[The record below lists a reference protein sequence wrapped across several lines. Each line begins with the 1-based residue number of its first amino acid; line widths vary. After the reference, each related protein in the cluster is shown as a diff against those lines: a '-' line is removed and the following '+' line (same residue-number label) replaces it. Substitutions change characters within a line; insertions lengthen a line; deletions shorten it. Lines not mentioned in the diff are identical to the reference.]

1 MLLLGQQLATQ
12 RRSAACSAAEVN
24 AAHILHA

>member
-12 RRSAACSAAEVN
+12 RGLRCSAAEVN
-24 AAHILHA
+24 IRRILHA